1 MEKLHRFP
9 KQKVLLCVKN
19 GVCISLISLR
29 HVTPAC
35 KNLTYEDETF
45 KMWYQKWNQEA
56 PWVKFLDNFYK
67 PEQNQARWYLRAGW
81 AALHIGKSCVI
92 RTCPARFSLF
102 YHLLHVWLVTTL
114 HTNRTLPVTMTECR
128 LMCNVPNGR
137 SVVVTSA
144 RGTLLLASHNR
155 CAGLFTCTKQE
166 YRIIIQAGNWLMF
179 TPPLA
184 CPSSPAWHIC
194 SVH

>member
-1 MEKLHRFP
+1 MYLHVIKACDTSLQKFDILGGWHIQDVVP
-9 KQKVLLCVKN
+9 KVESRGTL
-19 GVCISLISLR
+19 
-29 HVTPAC
+29 
-35 KNLTYEDETF
+35 Y
-45 KMWYQKWNQEA
+45 
-56 PWVKFLDNFYK
+56 NFYK
-67 PEQNQARWYLRAGW
+67 PEQNQAQWYLQLDRPSYW
-81 AALHIGKSCVI
+81 PILPDQDPPC
-92 RTCPARFSLF
+92 FSLCL
-102 YHLLHVWLVTTL
+102 LLHVWLVTTL
-114 HTNRTLPVTMTECR
+114 HTNRTIPVTMTECK
-128 LMCNVPNGR
+128 LMCSVPNGR

-166 YRIIIQAGNWLMF
+166 YRIVIQAGNWLMF